1 MESPVSNAVP
11 RSPVRFLPRRWLRG
25 AHAQTLAGNFLRRP
39 KRLPPPEERLFEV
52 EPGAQVLCHCH
63 WQSER
68 QKRFTILL
76 VHGLEG
82 SSQSHYVI
90 GTGYKA
96 WQRGWNV
103 VRMNVRNCGGTEK
116 LCSTLYT
123 SGLSADVRAV
133 ATALIEQ
140 DSLEAIGL
148 AGFSMGGNQVLKCA
162 GEWGASAPREV
173 RAIAAVSPA
182 CDLATSADR
191 LHQPRNRIY
200 ELWFLHSLF
209 QRFRRKAR
217 LFPGQYDVELLR
229 KVHSIRQ
236 FDHFIT
242 ARYMG
247 FQSADDYYTKASAA
261 RFLDGISVPA
271 LVIHSD
277 DDPFV
282 VVGPETEAK
291 LAANPNIMYLR
302 SEHGGHCA
310 FLAATDGYDGRWAEQ
325 QVIEFMADK
334 LKGVSE
340 KAREPHSSQ
349 PMA

>member
-1 MESPVSNAVP
+1 M
-11 RSPVRFLPRRWLRG
+11 
-25 AHAQTLAGNFLRRP
+25 
-39 KRLPPPEERLFEV
+39 
-52 EPGAQVLCHCH
+52 LCHCH
-63 WQSER
+63 WQPAR

-116 LCSTLYT
+116 LCPTLYT
-123 SGLSADVRAV
+123 SGLSGDVRAV

-140 DSLEAIGL
+140 DGLEAIGL

-182 CDLATSADR
+182 CDLAASADR
-191 LHQPRNRIY
+191 LHQPRNRAY
-200 ELWFLHSLF
+200 EMWFLRSLF

-229 KVHSIRQ
+229 KVHSVRQ
-236 FDHFIT
+236 FDDFIT

-247 FQSADDYYTKASAA
+247 FASADDYYAQGKRRALSRSDRDSRA
-261 RFLDGISVPA
+261 R
-271 LVIHSD
+271 HS
-277 DDPFV
+277 F
-282 VVGPETEAK
+282 
-291 LAANPNIMYLR
+291 R
-302 SEHGGHCA
+302 
-310 FLAATDGYDGRWAEQ
+310 R
-325 QVIEFMADK
+325 
-334 LKGVSE
+334 
-340 KAREPHSSQ
+340 
-349 PMA
+349 

>member
-1 MESPVSNAVP
+1 MDSPVSSAVL
-11 RSPVRFLPRRWLRG
+11 RSSIRFVPRRWLRG
-25 AHAQTLAGNFLRRP
+25 GHAQTLAGNFLPRP
-39 KRLPPPEERLFEV
+39 SLLPPPEERLFEV
-52 EPGAQVLCHCH
+52 EPWAQILGHCH

-82 SSQSHYVI
+82 SSQSKYVI

-96 WQRGWNV
+96 WRLGWNV
-103 VRMNVRNCGGTEK
+103 VRMNVRNCGGTEN
-116 LCSTLYT
+116 LCATLYN
-123 SGLSADVRAV
+123 SGLSRDVQRV
-133 ATALIEQ
+133 TTALIEQ
-140 DSLEAIGL
+140 DGLQAIGL

-162 GEWGASAPREV
+162 GEWGASSPPEV

-182 CDLATSADR
+182 CDLADSADR
-191 LHQPRNRIY
+191 LHQPRNRVY
-200 ELWFLHSLF
+200 EMWFLRSLF

-236 FDHFIT
+236 FDDFIT

-247 FQSADDYYTKASAA
+247 FASADDYYARASAA
-261 RFLDGISVPA
+261 RVLDQIAIPA
-271 LVIHSD
+271 LVIHSS

-282 VVGPETEAK
+282 VLRPETEAK
-291 LAANPNIMYLR
+291 LVANPKITYLR

-310 FLAATDGYDGRWAEQ
+310 FLAEADGYDGRWAEQ
-325 QVIEFMADK
+325 QVIEFMA
-334 LKGVSE
+334 GCQVTT
-340 KAREPHSSQ
+340 P
-349 PMA
+349 P